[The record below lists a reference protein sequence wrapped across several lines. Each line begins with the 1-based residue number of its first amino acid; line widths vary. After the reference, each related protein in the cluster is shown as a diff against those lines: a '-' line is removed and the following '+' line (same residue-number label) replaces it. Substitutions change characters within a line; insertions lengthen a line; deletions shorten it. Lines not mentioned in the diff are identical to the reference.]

1 MESYAITLFDK
12 IQRYGSTDA
21 LGCSRYKG
29 GTPQSSG
36 NHDDSSQIFALM
48 VIPERSPF
56 TDHLRCAK
64 FGPRC

>member
-1 MESYAITLFDK
+1 MEGYAIALFDK
-12 IQRYGSTDA
+12 IQRDGSADA

-29 GTPQSSG
+29 ATPQSSG
-36 NHDDSSQIFALM
+36 NHDDSSQTFALM

-64 FGPRC
+64 IGLRR